1 MNKIDTISLMLQA
14 LNLELLFQD
23 FNNGDLMQQ
32 LKIIIEQNNEILKE
46 IKEWKKS

>member
-23 FNNGDLMQQ
+23 FNNSDLMQQ